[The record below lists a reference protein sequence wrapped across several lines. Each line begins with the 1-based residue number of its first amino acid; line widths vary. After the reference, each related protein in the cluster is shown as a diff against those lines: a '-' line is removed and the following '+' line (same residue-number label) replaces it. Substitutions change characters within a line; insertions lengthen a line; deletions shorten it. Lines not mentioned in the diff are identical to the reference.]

1 MKARD
6 AIEQLK
12 GLDPS
17 EEIILAWWNQNWM
30 NEVLTDLDESP
41 ISEYEWNEIVR
52 NLQDEAVLYE
62 DMAYALQ
69 AQAIELQK
77 EREEN

>member
-1 MKARD
+1 MKARE

-12 GLDPS
+12 GLNPN

-30 NEVLTDLDESP
+30 NEVLTDSDESP

-62 DMAYALQ
+62 DMAYALE